1 MSSEKLVK
9 NPQFNFSSQ
18 YRMYYFFQMRWKSNP
33 TWCLLFHRIWG
44 GKLVFHYVWIQS
56 CTAIQKRF
64 QIEFCCYLSA
74 LKKSFVSLTNTY
86 MGVCSFFIVKLIS
99 RNFTTGHCIYLDHN
113 KSALSECGALHWV
126 CVWRP
131 SIATCEVKF

>member
-1 MSSEKLVK
+1 MNCKTKTKTSFTSSLR
-9 NPQFNFSSQ
+9 N
-18 YRMYYFFQMRWKSNP
+18 KSKFKMICANI
-33 TWCLLFHRIWG
+33 WCLLFHRIWG

-74 LKKSFVSLTNTY
+74 LKNPLSHLTNTY